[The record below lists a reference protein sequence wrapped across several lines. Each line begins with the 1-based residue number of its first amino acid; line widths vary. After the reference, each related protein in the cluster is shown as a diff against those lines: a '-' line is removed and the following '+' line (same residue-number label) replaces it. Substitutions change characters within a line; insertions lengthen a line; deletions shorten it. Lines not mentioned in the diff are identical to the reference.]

1 MIKSCIREDTTD
13 GLYSI
18 NAEVFDSYTEMI
30 RSLDSRNITNPKFHN
45 VKKESLSPW
54 WHGVRTYE
62 QALDLLADGYSPA
75 VSKLYDEINVKN
87 GRKISGTNRGFKTM
101 TAVVGYQPVVPL
113 AINGIPSNMLCR
125 QIEKVESRVINLFI
139 DVTCSQSMLVADL
152 ILCGVM
158 LMRMINN
165 LELCGHK
172 INLYICEAFAGEAS
186 ADLVCIK
193 TKNSDSPLDLRRISF
208 PLCHTAFTRVICFDW
223 YSKFPLGIFR
233 KRYGTTLTAAVGPET
248 ASFLIKKIFGPNS
261 IYISNMDIRSNG
273 ESYLKQALQIE
284 GVQNRLP

>member
-30 RSLDSRNITNPKFHN
+30 RSLDSRSITNPKFHD
-45 VKKESLSPW
+45 VKKEVLSPW
-54 WHGVRTYE
+54 WHGVVTYE
-62 QALDLLADGYSPA
+62 QALSLLADGYSLA

-87 GRKISGTNRGFKTM
+87 GRKISGTNRGFKTT

-152 ILCGVM
+152 ILCGVL

-172 INLYICEAFAGEAS
+172 INLYICEAFAGEAT

-223 YSKFPLGIFR
+223 YLKFPLGIFR
-233 KRYGTTLTAAVGPET
+233 KRYGTTLTAAVGSET
-248 ASFLIKKIFGPNS
+248 ASSLIKKLFGPNS
-261 IYISNMDIRSNG
+261 IYISNMDIRRNG

-284 GVQNRLP
+284 GVQNRMP